1 MCAYVVHV
9 CMYVCVHMRAGVG
22 ICVCAYAG
30 VCVCVCVCARVLVC
44 IVGQRLF
51 SNSKKHVHVQACVR
65 VCAGMCAFVSCMHM
79 YVQERVC
86 AGMYVCTHVCV

>member
-1 MCAYVVHV
+1 MCVCAYVVHV

-30 VCVCVCVCARVLVC
+30 VCVCVCARVLVC